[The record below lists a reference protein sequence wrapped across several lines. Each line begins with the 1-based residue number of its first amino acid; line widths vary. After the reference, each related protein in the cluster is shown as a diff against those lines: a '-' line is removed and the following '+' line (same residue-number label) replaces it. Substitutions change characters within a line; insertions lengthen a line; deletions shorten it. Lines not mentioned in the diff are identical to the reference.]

1 MKRRN
6 RSAFT
11 LIEILIVVAI
21 MTILSGILFKMWSTL
36 ERGAKATNANLGF
49 MARNE
54 ILVHRLTTAIRA
66 SESATTNED
75 ILLALTQLQ
84 SDGTRAQIV
93 YECVE
98 NELTRTAYRDSER
111 LSSRKIG
118 TLRGETIQI
127 SVREDGSVRIEITK
141 EGRNRPL
148 EVNRR
153 RLVSVAY
160 PRGDRP

>member
-1 MKRRN
+1 MKKRN

-36 ERGAKATNANLGF
+36 ERGAKATNANLSF

-54 ILVHRLTTAIRA
+54 TLVHRLTTAVRE
-66 SESATTNED
+66 SEGATTDED

-84 SDGTRAQIV
+84 SDGARVQVV
-93 YECVE
+93 YERVGDE
-98 NELTRTAYRDSER
+98 ITRTAYRGTER

-118 TLRGETIQI
+118 TLRGEAIHI
-127 SVREDGSVRIEITK
+127 SVGQDGSVRIEITK